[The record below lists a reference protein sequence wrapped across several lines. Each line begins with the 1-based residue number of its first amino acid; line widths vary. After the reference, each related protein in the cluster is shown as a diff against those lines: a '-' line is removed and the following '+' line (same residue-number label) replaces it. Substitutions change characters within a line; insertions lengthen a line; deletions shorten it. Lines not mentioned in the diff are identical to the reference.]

1 MADNSLSGVV
11 DWKLAARTGA
21 KLARN
26 GPATSRYTAEKAVS
40 DLADASVRAEMPV
53 REVTGLADG
62 LPIPTARILDR
73 AGWIEA
79 AAQSMAQLTG
89 DEGEPGVLVGKPAGI
104 QAGAMLAYLSSA
116 ILGQYDPFTGEDGTL
131 LLVSPNVIAV
141 ERALRVDPA
150 DFRLWVCLHEV
161 THRVQFSSSPW
172 LTDYMKEAV
181 ETLGAGDDESLTDS
195 IGRLSTLVRDRGR
208 TDTTDGAPGGI
219 VGLLRATQ
227 AEPQR
232 EALDRLL
239 VLGTVLEGHADHV
252 MDAVGPAVVPSVA
265 KIRQAFDG
273 RRQRKS
279 NPVHRLI
286 RALLGMDAKMAQ
298 YVRGKNFVDAVV
310 AQVGMERFNT
320 IWTGPETMPKLS
332 EIDDPAAWT
341 TRVLG

>member
-1 MADNSLSGVV
+1 MADDSSIGAV
-11 DWKLAARTGA
+11 DWNLAAKTGVR
-21 KLARN
+21 LVRS
-26 GPATSRYTAEKAVS
+26 GPATSRYTAEKAVA

-62 LPIPTARILDR
+62 LPIPTAQILDR
-73 AGWIEA
+73 AGWINA
-79 AAQSMAQLTG
+79 AAQSMGHLTG
-89 DEGEPGVLVGKPAGI
+89 ADSESGLLIGKPAGI

-116 ILGQYDPFTGEDGTL
+116 ILGQYDPFTGENGTL
-131 LLVSPNVIAV
+131 LLVAPNVIAV
-141 ERALRVDPA
+141 ERALRVDPE

-172 LTDYMKEAV
+172 LAGYMQDAV
-181 ETLGAGDDESLTDS
+181 ETLGEGEDQSLTDMV
-195 IGRLSTLVRDRGR
+195 GRLSTLLRDRGR
-208 TDTTDGAPGGI
+208 TDTEDGAPGGI

-232 EALDRLL
+232 DALDRLL

-252 MDAVGPAVVPSVA
+252 MDAVGPAVVPSVTR
-265 KIRQAFDG
+265 IRGAFDA

-279 NPVHRLI
+279 NPMHRLI

-298 YVRGKNFVDAVV
+298 YVRGKQFVDAVV

-320 IWTGPETMPKLS
+320 IWTGPDTMPKLA
-332 EIDDPAAWT
+332 EIDNPAAWT
-341 TRVLG
+341 ARVLG